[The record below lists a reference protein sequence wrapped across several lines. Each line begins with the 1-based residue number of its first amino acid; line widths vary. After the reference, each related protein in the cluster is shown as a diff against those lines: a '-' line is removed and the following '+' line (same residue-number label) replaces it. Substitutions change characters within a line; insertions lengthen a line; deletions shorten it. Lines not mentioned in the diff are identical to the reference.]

1 MKTAKLTPYH
11 FFLKFAGWGYDPAKE
26 SKAAGRARCA
36 KALAEA
42 ERQAKEA
49 GVTFDWSRDDQTNR
63 SFTDEGPE
71 YQLWQCF
78 AMLGEKVLG
87 SLGGV
92 DFGETGEPWGDT
104 YARVVEAEIASEIDF
119 EAVYGEDKAGD
130 VFATHAAQVGIDWG
144 VDGCFVVNARNAE
157 GDEILSSVFPG
168 RGSEVL
174 EKACALARLL
184 AEASGGADVVGPA
197 GLVEAVKHPGGVRG
211 VLGLDAPGAVA
222 VPLGFSDPVATMGA
236 ACQASND
243 ATKHLRV
250 DLGELLKR
258 CLGFIEGFE
267 DDDTQG
273 EGEEN
278 VVPGLLADLRAL
290 TDGSPAVYVDEWAD
304 NHSDSVIVAVL
315 NPKGEAVSVDVLPP
329 GEVSCD
335 FLRPGPDWKRVDVPL
350 SLALASR
357 ALLGDSLP
365 HLTALS
371 RAYEAGKLPNNQGMR
386 DAVDALR
393 NSIQRALKGGSVA

>member
-1 MKTAKLTPYH
+1 MKTNRLTPYH

-71 YQLWQCF
+71 YLLWQCF

-130 VFATHAAQVGIDWG
+130 ALPPGSVVFPFELVLSVAQV
-144 VDGCFVVNARNAE
+144 VSLASDGEDAK
-157 GDEILSSVFPG
+157 EI
-168 RGSEVL
+168 
-174 EKACALARLL
+174 
-184 AEASGGADVVGPA
+184 AEAVWPKLEPYFGAAVRSKNA
-197 GLVEAVKHPGGVRG
+197 GSAG
-211 VLGLDAPGAVA
+211 VLPGFA
-222 VPLGFSDPVATMGA
+222 LGARVHEMALGA
-236 ACQASND
+236 ACQASNE

-273 EGEEN
+273 EGDEN

-290 TDGSPAVYVDEWAD
+290 TDGSPPAAYVDAQAGGD
-304 NHSDSVIVAVL
+304 AVLVAVL

-335 FLRPGPDWKRVDVPL
+335 FLSPGPDWKRVDVPL
-350 SLALASR
+350 SLALAAPDLR
-357 ALLGDSLP
+357 DSLVNLRKELWAANLKLDVRK
-365 HLTALS
+365 HFSLLNAE
-371 RAYEAGKLPNNQGMR
+371 ACAGKVLHT
-386 DAVDALR
+386 
-393 NSIQRALKGGSVA
+393 LKGGSVA